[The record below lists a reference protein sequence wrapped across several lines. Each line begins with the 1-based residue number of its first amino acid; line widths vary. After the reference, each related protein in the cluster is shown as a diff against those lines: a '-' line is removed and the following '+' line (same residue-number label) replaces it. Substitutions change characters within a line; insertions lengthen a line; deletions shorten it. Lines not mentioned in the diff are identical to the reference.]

1 MGFKSDIEIA
11 QECTM
16 EPITK
21 IAEKAGI
28 DDKYLEQYGKYKAKL
43 SDELADRVK
52 DNPDGK
58 LNKVAENVWKEYE
71 KGNADGHI
79 GCQLI
84 FSDIGTPGPDKDF
97 TIYDYLKETLIHYGI
112 PADEI
117 AFIHD
122 AKTDAQR
129 DALFKEMRTGKK
141 KVLIGSTDKCGTGVN
156 VQTHLVAMHHVDCP
170 WRPSDVGRILRTFK
184 IKKNVEVTDN
194 GKIII

>member
-1 MGFKSDIEIA
+1 MQDNFLK
-11 QECTM
+11 
-16 EPITK
+16 ITHE
-21 IAEKAGI
+21 ARLLGTDARLI
-28 DDKYLEQYGKYKAKL
+28 D
-43 SDELADRVK
+43 K
-52 DNPDGK
+52 DAPNNPDGK

-71 KGNADGHI
+71 KGNANGHI

-97 TIYDYLKETLIHYGI
+97 TIYDYLKETLIQYGI

-170 WRPSDVGRILRTFK
+170 WKPSSIEQREGRGIQAGQRK
-184 IKKNVEVTDN
+184 
-194 GKIII
+194 